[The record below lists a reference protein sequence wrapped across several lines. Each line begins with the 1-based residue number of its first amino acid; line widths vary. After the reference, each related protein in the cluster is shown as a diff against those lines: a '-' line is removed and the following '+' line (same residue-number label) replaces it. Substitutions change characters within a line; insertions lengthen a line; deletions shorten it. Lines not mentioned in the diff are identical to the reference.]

1 MATFLFAYLG
11 GNMAETPEL
20 QEAVMQAWGDWMGVL
35 GDNLVDFG
43 APFSRSCSVA
53 RDGSPTPSASGL
65 TGYSVIAAN
74 DYSHAVALAAGCPIF
89 LNGGNV
95 EVFECVRMTP

>member
-1 MATFLFAYLG
+1 MATFLFAYFG
-11 GNMAETPEL
+11 ATMAETPEVHD
-20 QEAVMQAWGDWMGVL
+20 AVMKAWGDWMGVL

-53 RDGSPTPSASGL
+53 RDGSPSPSASGL

-74 DYSHAVALAAGCPIF
+74 DFAHAVALAAGCPIF

-95 EVFECVRMTP
+95 EVYECVSMAP